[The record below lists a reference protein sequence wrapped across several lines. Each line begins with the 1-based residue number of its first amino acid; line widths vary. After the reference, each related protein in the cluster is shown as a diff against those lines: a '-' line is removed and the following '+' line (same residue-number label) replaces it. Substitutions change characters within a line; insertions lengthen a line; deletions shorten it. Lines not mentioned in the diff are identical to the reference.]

1 MPAAIASHASKLV
14 RLPLNLSGAM
24 ITFIFG
30 ESTNFKIKM
39 ANKGLLFIPD
49 ISGFTRFVHSTE
61 IEHSRLIIQ
70 ELLETLINTNQIGL
84 EISEI
89 EGDAILFYK
98 FGDAPDLEALYKQV
112 ESMFCEFH
120 RQLMAYDQTKFCQCK
135 ACISAVDLS
144 LKIITHYGEFTGYNV
159 KNFNKLIG
167 KDIIVA
173 HQLLKNDIEQHEYW
187 LITNSVAHQPPVCFK
202 QWMQWDSSAK
212 LTENGEIPFHYTQ
225 LSQLK
230 NEIQPVPSPQLTI
243 GNKIKMF
250 SLSREYATDII
261 TLFHAVGDFN
271 YRARWQE
278 GVKKVEEIDHFLPRV
293 GRRSSFSLDNGQVLV
308 FTSSYSYQQDRIEFS
323 ETDEKKTNTIY
334 FLMEKVSSNI
344 TRLTISYYL
353 RQDPVTNFL
362 FRLTKKKKM
371 ENAFQRSLINL
382 EKVVAEI
389 PSFAYEVEDLRKN

>member
-1 MPAAIASHASKLV
+1 
-14 RLPLNLSGAM
+14 
-24 ITFIFG
+24 
-30 ESTNFKIKM
+30 M

-61 IEHSRLIIQ
+61 IEHSRMIIQ

-98 FGDAPDLEALYKQV
+98 FGEAPELASLYRQV

-120 RQLMAYDQTKFCQCK
+120 RQLKAYDQTKFCQCK
-135 ACISAVDLS
+135 ACIKAVDLT
-144 LKIITHYGEFTGYNV
+144 LKVITHYGEFTGYNV

-187 LITNSVAHQPPVCFK
+187 LITDSVAQQPPVGLK

-212 LTENGEIPFHYTQ
+212 QTENGEIAFHYTQ

-243 GNKIKMF
+243 ENKVQMF
-250 SLSREYATDII
+250 SLSREYPTDII
-261 TLFHAVGDFN
+261 TMFHAVGDFN

-278 GVKKVEEIDHFLPRV
+278 GVKKVEEVDHFLPRV
-293 GRRSSFSLDNGQVLV
+293 GMRSRVSLDNGQVLIY
-308 FTSSYSYQQDRIEFS
+308 TSSYSYQQDRIEFS
-323 ETDEKKTNTIY
+323 ETDEKKTNTVY
-334 FLMEKVSSNI
+334 FLMEKVSNDV
-344 TRLTISYYL
+344 TRLTISYYV

-371 ENAFQRSLINL
+371 EAALRRSLINL
-382 EKVVAEI
+382 DKVVAEI
-389 PSFAYEVEDLRKN
+389 PSFAYDVEDPRQN